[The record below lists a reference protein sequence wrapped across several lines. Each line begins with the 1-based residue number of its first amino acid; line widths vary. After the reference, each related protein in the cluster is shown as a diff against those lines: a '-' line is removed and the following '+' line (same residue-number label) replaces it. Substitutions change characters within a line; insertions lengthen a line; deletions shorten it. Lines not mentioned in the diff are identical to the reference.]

1 MLEKRHI
8 LETRSFLFL
17 SFEESFFLLW
27 VLIHFP
33 PQPPLATTA
42 CDENFYEEK
51 QALPFALLPSS
62 QASFFQ
68 IKES

>member
-1 MLEKRHI
+1 LKNGIFWKQDHF
-8 LETRSFLFL
+8 SFSPLKNL
-17 SFEESFFLLW
+17 FFLLW